1 MSFLRRARAPFGIA
15 VTLFGSVLVA
25 STIRG
30 AASDEPA
37 AGSVLV
43 AQTPRADTP
52 IVLDGRVNANVQF
65 GGLIVLGGEFTLV
78 QTNAG
83 TVLERPNLVA
93 YDIETGA
100 VVESF
105 DPVIDGEIFAL
116 EAADDGSGLF
126 VGGTFNTVDG
136 AEHRKLVKLTATG
149 EVDPSFVVSVDARV
163 QTIDDD
169 GRRVYF
175 GGSFSAVNGET
186 RLQLAA
192 VDIGTGALST
202 LRADVTESLGLNG
215 GGSVRAV
222 DVHPSGNTLLV
233 AHASARVAGQPRVG
247 VAQIDLTTDQLTD
260 WRTDWYANAHSRCAD
275 GGALSIRDAEYSPN
289 GDAFYVVE
297 KGHYECDK
305 VISFPTANGPGLEQN
320 LWVTQMYDSSLSVGA
335 TSDAVYVGGHF
346 CFVNPLGPIHSD
358 QAATYPYVDK
368 PAACEPGGNSTTQGI
383 EARYQ
388 IAALHP
394 TTGEPLPWDP
404 RSNTFEGI
412 LTIEVIDRGVLFGHD
427 LDQLGGLTTGRHAF
441 LEFAEPAGGYVLLS
455 QNGQVFTFG
464 DVAHHGDVVL
474 EPGTTAVALAATSTG
489 RGYLVVTSDWR
500 VISFGDAPKIGP
512 DLTNLGPGDTPVD
525 IQIDR
530 LGRGYWLFSANGAVV
545 PVGSVPWFGD
555 AGKLDLAST
564 IVAAS
569 VDQLGDGYRLLGGDG
584 GVFSYGAAQFLGSIP
599 QVLPGQALQCPI
611 VGLVD
616 SGADGY
622 WLVGCDGGVFAF
634 GKAPFVGSLPGLGVV
649 PREPVN
655 GMVPYE
661 AGYLLIAEDGGVFA
675 FGGPFLGSLGDMT
688 LQAPIV
694 SIAAV

>member
-1 MSFLRRARAPFGIA
+1 MAGLAFG
-15 VTLFGSVLVA
+15 VVLVA
-25 STIRG
+25 STVQNATADV
-30 AASDEPA
+30 AAT
-37 AGSVLV
+37 GSVLV
-43 AQTPRADTP
+43 GETPRSDTP

-65 GGLIVLGGEFTLV
+65 GDLIVVGGSFASV
-78 QTNAG
+78 QTAG
-83 TVLERPNLVA
+83 GTMVMRSNLMA
-93 YDIETGA
+93 YDINSGDL
-100 VVESF
+100 VESF

-116 EAADDGSGLF
+116 EVANDGSGLF

-136 AEHRKLVKLTATG
+136 VERRKLVKLTANG
-149 EVDPSFVVSVDARV
+149 DVDHSFVVDVNARV
-163 QTIDDD
+163 QAIDDD
-169 GRRVYF
+169 GKRVYF
-175 GGSFSAVNGET
+175 GGSFSTVNGED

-192 VDIGTGALST
+192 VDVGTGALST
-202 LRADVTESLGLNG
+202 LRADVTESLGLDG

-222 DVHPSGNTLLV
+222 DVHPSGRYLLV
-233 AHASARVAGQPRVG
+233 AHASARVAGQPRAG
-247 VAQIDLTTDQLTD
+247 VAQIDLTTDQLSD
-260 WRTDWYANAHSRCAD
+260 WRTDWYANAHARCAD
-275 GGALSIRDAEYSPN
+275 GGALTIRDAEYSPD

-305 VISFPTANGPGLEQN
+305 VIKFPAANGPGLEQN
-320 LWVTQMYDSSLSVGA
+320 IWVTQMYDSSLSVGA
-335 TSDAVYVGGHF
+335 TRDAVYVGGHF

-358 QAATYPYVDK
+358 DAATYAYVDK
-368 PAACEPGGNSTTQGI
+368 PAGCEPGGNETTNGI

-394 TTGEPLPWDP
+394 TSGAPLPWDP

-412 LTIEVIDRGVLFGHD
+412 LDIEVIDRGLLFGHD

-441 LEFAEPAGGYVLLS
+441 IEGDSAASGYILLS
-455 QNGQVFTFG
+455 ADGKVFTFG
-464 DVAHHGDVVL
+464 DVPDHGDVVV
-474 EPGTTAVALAATSTG
+474 EPGTTAVALAASPTG
-489 RGYLVVTSDWR
+489 KGYLVVTSDWR

-512 DLTNLGPGDTPVD
+512 DLANLGPGDTPVD

-545 PVGSVPWFGD
+545 PVGTVPWFGD
-555 AGKLDLAST
+555 AGKLNLAST

-569 VDQLGDGYRLLGGDG
+569 VDDLGNGYRLLGGDG
-584 GVFSYGAAQFLGSIP
+584 GVFSYGAARFLGSIP

-634 GKAPFVGSLPGLGVV
+634 GNAPFVGSLPGLRVT

-655 GMVPYE
+655 GMVPYG

-675 FGGPFLGSLGDMT
+675 FGGPFLGSLGDIA
-688 LQAPIV
+688 LDAPIV

>member
-1 MSFLRRARAPFGIA
+1 MSLLRRARAPFGIA

-83 TVLERPNLVA
+83 TVLDRPNLVA

-202 LRADVTESLGLNG
+202 LRADVTESLGFNG

-260 WRTDWYANAHSRCAD
+260 WRTDWYTNAHSRCAD

-320 LWVTQMYDSSLSVGA
+320 LWVTQMYDSSLSVGPRATRCTSVA
-335 TSDAVYVGGHF
+335 TSV
-346 CFVNPLGPIHSD
+346 S
-358 QAATYPYVDK
+358 
-368 PAACEPGGNSTTQGI
+368 ST
-383 EARYQ
+383 R
-388 IAALHP
+388 
-394 TTGEPLPWDP
+394 
-404 RSNTFEGI
+404 
-412 LTIEVIDRGVLFGHD
+412 
-427 LDQLGGLTTGRHAF
+427 LDQSTATRQPRTPTSTNPRPASLGETRRLRALRPAIKSRPCTQQRESRCHGTRGATHSKASSRSKSSTGVCCSAMT
-441 LEFAEPAGGYVLLS
+441 LIS
-455 QNGQVFTFG
+455 S
-464 DVAHHGDVVL
+464 
-474 EPGTTAVALAATSTG
+474 AVSRQADTHSSSSLNPRAATS
-489 RGYLVVTSDWR
+489 
-500 VISFGDAPKIGP
+500 
-512 DLTNLGPGDTPVD
+512 
-525 IQIDR
+525 
-530 LGRGYWLFSANGAVV
+530 
-545 PVGSVPWFGD
+545 
-555 AGKLDLAST
+555 
-564 IVAAS
+564 
-569 VDQLGDGYRLLGGDG
+569 
-584 GVFSYGAAQFLGSIP
+584 
-599 QVLPGQALQCPI
+599 C
-611 VGLVD
+611 
-616 SGADGY
+616 
-622 WLVGCDGGVFAF
+622 
-634 GKAPFVGSLPGLGVV
+634 
-649 PREPVN
+649 
-655 GMVPYE
+655 
-661 AGYLLIAEDGGVFA
+661 
-675 FGGPFLGSLGDMT
+675 
-688 LQAPIV
+688 
-694 SIAAV
+694 